1 MLAQADFFTPAPTTI
16 CCVVCV
22 YVCVCTMY
30 VVIVWS

>member
-22 YVCVCTMY
+22 YGMY
-30 VVIVWS
+30 VYVLCM